1 MIQCKECQ
9 SGTIVKNGIVR
20 EKQRYKCKSC
30 GCNFIIGDSRINP
43 ATELKRHTCVLFY
56 SLGKASFRFLARL
69 FDVSPATTY
78 QWVRKTAETL
88 GEPVVSAGVK
98 EIEIDEMW
106 HFLHSKKTKDG
117 SSKLWIVTHGELSS
131 GCRWSWCCN
140 GQKIILQARTLEWL
154 SFLYR
159 RLGCFRKSLT
169 TRETRHR
176 EKIYNSHWARQL
188 KYPSSSGENDPKNED
203 CQPVRGDDQPFHE
216 VMACVDYSRDLHW
229 VSKEIYIYL

>member
-1 MIQCKECQ
+1 MIQCQECQ
-9 SGTIVKNGIVR
+9 SDTTGKNGIGR
-20 EKQRYKCKSC
+20 DKQHYQYQS
-30 GCNFIIGDSRINP
+30 GGGNFIIGDSRINP

-117 SSKLWIVTHGELSS
+117 SSKLWIVTHGELSPGLS
-131 GCRWSWCCN
+131 VVVM
-140 GQKIILQARTLEWL
+140 LQRSENYIA
-154 SFLYR
+154 
-159 RLGCFRKSLT
+159 
-169 TRETRHR
+169 
-176 EKIYNSHWARQL
+176 
-188 KYPSSSGENDPKNED
+188 SSNT
-203 CQPVRGDDQPFHE
+203 
-216 VMACVDYSRDLHW
+216 
-229 VSKEIYIYL
+229 

>member
-78 QWVRKTAETL
+78 QWVGKSAETL

-98 EIEIDEMW
+98 EIEIDQMW
-106 HFLHSKKTKDG
+106 HFLQSKKQKMDNQ
-117 SSKLWIVTHGELSS
+117 SS
-131 GCRWSWCCN
+131 GW
-140 GQKIILQARTLEWL
+140 
-154 SFLYR
+154 
-159 RLGCFRKSLT
+159 
-169 TRETRHR
+169 
-176 EKIYNSHWARQL
+176 
-188 KYPSSSGENDPKNED
+188 
-203 CQPVRGDDQPFHE
+203 
-216 VMACVDYSRDLHW
+216 
-229 VSKEIYIYL
+229 